1 MKKTIIALLALG
13 GIAMGAE
20 ETFDAATKT
29 ATIALTFDVAA
40 LEAISDVNFTGYT
53 ASKPNFF
60 MFTGTWG
67 DGTSG
72 SLGLANNGSS
82 SSDTTGMYSSWVKDS
97 SSGQSTDCGLGSV
110 FTSSTNWDAIDAVS
124 LVYSY
129 STPDSGATTTNVA
142 LSIGF
147 TDGTVE
153 TYDGTKANIVFG
165 GTSGFAS
172 TGITINDTYVT
183 SYEVDTTFT
192 SLDDAKTKSVA
203 LLPSTSVPEPT
214 TATLSLLALAG
225 LAARRRRK

>member
-40 LEAISDVNFTGYT
+40 LEAISDVNFNGDGAT
-53 ASKPNFF
+53 KPNFF

-67 DGTSG
+67 SGESG

-82 SSDTTGMYSSWVKDS
+82 GNDTTGMWSSWVKGA
-97 SSGQSTDCGLGSV
+97 SSGQSTDCGVGSV
-110 FTSSTNWDAIDAVS
+110 FTSATNWDTIDVVS

-129 STPDSGATTTNVA
+129 STPNSGATTTNVA
-142 LSIGF
+142 LSIGY
-147 TDGTVE
+147 TDGTVA
-153 TYDGTKANIVFG
+153 TYGDTKSNIVFSNI
-165 GTSGFAS
+165 SGFAS
-172 TGITINDTYVT
+172 TGVTINDTYVV
-183 SYEVDTTFT
+183 SYEVDTTYT
-192 SLDDAKTKSVA
+192 TLDNAKLKSAA
-203 LLPSTSVPEPT
+203 LAVPEPT